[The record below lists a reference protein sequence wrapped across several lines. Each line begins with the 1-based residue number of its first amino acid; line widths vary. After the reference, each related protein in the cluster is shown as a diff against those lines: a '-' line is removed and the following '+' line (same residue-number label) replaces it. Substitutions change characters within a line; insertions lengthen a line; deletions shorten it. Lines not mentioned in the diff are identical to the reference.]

1 MNNSSSQGKY
11 PLVPPNEQKCVWMSA
26 GILSYQLCDK
36 QFDCDHCPLDSA
48 LRMSPEQ
55 TEMNRQQAESGD
67 RTKQTKTLMQG
78 YLYSKKHCWLKPS
91 DRNSVRVGIEPHLAS
106 MLLNARTA
114 VLPSIGDHV
123 QANKACAWVVLE
135 GGTLAIT
142 SPLDGE
148 VQNTNAHIVDQ
159 PNDIY
164 SDPFGRGWL
173 FDITSTTDLYNS
185 AALVR
190 MPEAETRYADDE
202 RRFRLMVSNELK
214 KHRAT
219 AGATLPDGGQLIE
232 DISAMLGPE
241 KYFTLLREVFC

>member
-1 MNNSSSQGKY
+1 MDNASSQGKY
-11 PLVPPNEQKCVWMSA
+11 PLIPPNEQKCVWMTA

-48 LRMSPEQ
+48 LRMSPERTNVEDRPGEVGRQ
-55 TEMNRQQAESGD
+55 TRQA
-67 RTKQTKTLMQG
+67 RTLMPG

-91 DRNSVRVGIEPHLAS
+91 DGNYIRVGVEPYLAA
-106 MLLNARTA
+106 MLLNARTT
-114 VLPSIGDHV
+114 VLPSIGDRV

-142 SPLDGE
+142 SPLDGD
-148 VQNTNAHIVDQ
+148 VQRTNVRIVEQ

-164 SDPFGRGWL
+164 ADPLGRGWL
-173 FDITSTTDLYNS
+173 FEVTTTVDIYNCAS
-185 AALVR
+185 LVR
-190 MPEAETRYADDE
+190 PPEAEPWYAEDN
-202 RRFRLMVSNELK
+202 RRFRFMVTNEFK
-214 KHRAT
+214 KHRST

-241 KYFTLLREVFC
+241 KYFTLLTEVFS